1 MVIVYHKHN
10 RRAFVLSIVEGL
22 AISVALLLFLPGY
35 VFSWSGRTTLKTS
48 EVSLSYSFVASDQ
61 PFLSRYARIC
71 GQNLGGLNAYL
82 LGVDVALL
90 NEGLKDPLVL
100 AFYYN
105 WFDENTWTPE
115 KVSDF
120 PITLYNS
127 GDRETV
133 VRHIAQAQ
141 EVGIDAFV
149 VGWYGPQVENNQ
161 TETNLA
167 LMLEV
172 ADSTDLRVS
181 VEFGPDSP
189 FIHSQQDVMDA
200 LRYVLQVHAQHPSF
214 LRVEGRP
221 VIFFWRLDSIPL
233 APGQTPLEAWQAVRD
248 QVDPDHESIW
258 IAEGV
263 EVAYQQV
270 FDGHHLYSIAWS
282 KDVHSTLSD
291 WGYRIRRYNAQH
303 GTDKLWVATVT
314 PGYNDLKTGRDEA
327 FVREREDGQF
337 YRDAW
342 QAAMDSGAD
351 WVVITSWNEWVEGS
365 QIEPSVS
372 YGNLYLDLTAE
383 LAAQF
388 RAQAEALA
396 LATSAP
402 TLSPSPTVAVTITP
416 TATLKATA
424 TTTPALTATSTPTV
438 RLSAHDKA
446 RTPSPTATATPKPTP
461 TATAT
466 ATPTPT
472 LTATATKSPTATP
485 TPNPTATP
493 TPAPLVTPLTV
504 VVYTSRCL
512 GLAFLGGAI
521 VVSALLLRDW
531 RRMKADG

>member
-1 MVIVYHKHN
+1 MV
-10 RRAFVLSIVEGL
+10 EWL
-22 AISVALLLFLPGY
+22 AISVALLLFI
-35 VFSWSGRTTLKTS
+35 SGA
-48 EVSLSYSFVASDQ
+48 EAA
-61 PFLSRYARIC
+61 FL
-71 GQNLGGLNAYL
+71 
-82 LGVDVALL
+82 D
-90 NEGLKDPLVL
+90 EGLKNPLVL
-100 AFYYN
+100 AFYYT

-120 PITLYNS
+120 PVTLYNS
-127 GDRETV
+127 RDRETV

-141 EVGIDAFV
+141 EAGIDAFV
-149 VGWYGPQVENNQ
+149 VAWYGPRAEDNQ
-161 TETNLA
+161 TEANLA

-172 ADSTDLRVS
+172 ADGTAFHVS

-189 FIHSQQDVMDA
+189 FIQSQQDVVDA
-200 LRYVLQVHAQHPSF
+200 LRHVLQVHAQYPSF

-282 KDVHSTLSD
+282 QDISDTLND
-291 WGYRIRRYNAQH
+291 WGNTIRRYNAQH
-303 GTDKLWVATVT
+303 GTDKLWVATVM
-314 PGYNDLKTGRDEA
+314 PGYNDLKTGRADA
-327 FVREREDGQF
+327 FLREREGGQF
-337 YRDAW
+337 YRDTW

-365 QIEPSVS
+365 QIESSVS

-388 RAQAEALA
+388 KAQAEALA
-396 LATSAP
+396 LATP
-402 TLSPSPTVAVTITP
+402 TPTPPPSPTVAVTVIP
-416 TATLKATA
+416 TATLT
-424 TTTPALTATSTPTV
+424 LTLAATSTPTT
-438 RLSAHDKA
+438 KP
-446 RTPSPTATATPKPTP
+446 TPNPTATPTATATSTPTP

-466 ATPTPT
+466 T
-472 LTATATKSPTATP
+472 SPTATPTTNLTTSPTANP

-493 TPAPLVTPLTV
+493 TPDPLITPLMV
-504 VVYTSRCL
+504 AAYISRCL
-512 GLAFLGGAI
+512 SLGFLGGAI
-521 VVSALLLRDW
+521 VVGVLLLRDW
-531 RRMKADG
+531 RKRRE

>member
-1 MVIVYHKHN
+1 
-10 RRAFVLSIVEGL
+10 LSC
-22 AISVALLLFLPGY
+22 
-35 VFSWSGRTTLKTS
+35 
-48 EVSLSYSFVASDQ
+48 SFVASNQ

-71 GQNLGGLNAYL
+71 GQNLGGLNACL
-82 LGVDVALL
+82 LGVDVAPPDQGVR
-90 NEGLKDPLVL
+90 NPLVL

-120 PITLYNS
+120 PTTLYNS
-127 GDRETV
+127 RDRETV

-149 VGWYGPQVENNQ
+149 VGWYGPQTEGNQ
-161 TETNLA
+161 TEPNLA

-172 ADSTDLRVS
+172 ADSTDLQVS

-189 FIHSQQDVMDA
+189 FIYSQQDVVDA

-233 APGQTPLEAWQAVRD
+233 APGQTPLKAWQAVRD

-263 EVAYQQV
+263 EIAYQQV

-282 KDVHSTLSD
+282 QDVHATLSD
-291 WGYRIRRYNAQH
+291 WGYRMRRYNAQH
-303 GTDKLWVATVT
+303 ETDKLWVATVM
-314 PGYNDLKTGRDEA
+314 PGYDDLKTGRVNA

-337 YRDAW
+337 YWDTW

-388 RAQAEALA
+388 KAQVEASA
-396 LATSAP
+396 LTTPTP
-402 TLSPSPTVAVTITP
+402 TLSPSPTVAITITP
-416 TATLKATA
+416 TVTL
-424 TTTPALTATSTPTV
+424 TPTLTATWTPT
-438 RLSAHDKA
+438 RI
-446 RTPSPTATATPKPTP
+446 PSPTATHTPKPTATTTATSTP

-466 ATPTPT
+466 ATASP
-472 LTATATKSPTATP
+472 TATPTATP

-493 TPAPLVTPLTV
+493 TPDPLVTPLMV
-504 VVYTSRCL
+504 AAYASRCL
-512 GLAFLGGAI
+512 ALVFLGGAI
-521 VVSALLLRDW
+521 VVGALLVRDW
-531 RRMKADG
+531 RGLKADS

>member
-1 MVIVYHKHN
+1 M
-10 RRAFVLSIVEGL
+10 VEGL
-22 AISVALLLFLPGY
+22 VILIALLLFLP
-35 VFSWSGRTTLKTS
+35 SMD
-48 EVSLSYSFVASDQ
+48 A
-61 PFLSRYARIC
+61 
-71 GQNLGGLNAYL
+71 
-82 LGVDVALL
+82 ALL
-90 NEGLKDPLVL
+90 DEGSSPLVL

-120 PITLYNS
+120 PVTLYDS

-141 EVGIDAFV
+141 EAGMDAFV
-149 VGWYGPQVENNQ
+149 VAWYGPQIEGNP

-172 ADSTDLRVS
+172 ADGTPFRVS

-189 FIHSQQDVMDA
+189 FIHSQQDVVDA
-200 LRYVLQVHAQHPSF
+200 LRHVLQVHAQHPSF
-214 LRVEGRP
+214 LRVKGRP

-233 APGQTPLEAWQAVRD
+233 APEQTPLEAWQAVRE
-248 QVDPDHESIW
+248 QVDPDRESIW

-263 EVAYQQV
+263 EIEYQQV

-282 KDVHSTLSD
+282 EDVHQTLSD

-303 GTDKLWVATVT
+303 GTDKLWVATVM
-314 PGYNDLKTGRDEA
+314 PGYNDLKTGRADA

-337 YRDAW
+337 YRDTW

-372 YGNLYLDLTAE
+372 YGNLYLDLTRE
-383 LAAQF
+383 LVAQF
-388 RAQAEALA
+388 RTQAEALA
-396 LATSAP
+396 LATP
-402 TLSPSPTVAVTITP
+402 TSTPLPSPTVAVTITP
-416 TATLKATA
+416 TATR
-424 TTTPALTATSTPTV
+424 TPTLTATSMST
-438 RLSAHDKA
+438 

-466 ATPTPT
+466 STPIPT
-472 LTATATKSPTATP
+472 DTATASPTATP
-485 TPNPTATP
+485 TANPTP
-493 TPAPLVTPLTV
+493 TPTTTPPPDPLVTPLRIGA
-504 VVYTSRCL
+504 YASRCL
-512 GLAFLGGAI
+512 GLVFLGGAI
-521 VVSALLLRDW
+521 VVVALLLRDW
-531 RRMKADG
+531 RKLKADN

>member
-1 MVIVYHKHN
+1 MVKYFADYK
-10 RRAFVLSIVEGL
+10 RERKLSKQSQLLPVLSRVEGPVLSRVEGPVLSRVEGPVRSIVEWI
-22 AISVALLLFLPGY
+22 AIPVALLLLL
-35 VFSWSGRTTLKTS
+35 SGA
-48 EVSLSYSFVASDQ
+48 EAA
-61 PFLSRYARIC
+61 P
-71 GQNLGGLNAYL
+71 
-82 LGVDVALL
+82 VD
-90 NEGLKDPLVL
+90 EGMKNPLVL

-127 GDRETV
+127 RHRETV

-149 VGWYGPQVENNQ
+149 VAWYGPQVEGNP

-172 ADSTDLRVS
+172 ADGTAFRVS

-189 FIHSQQDVMDA
+189 FIHSQQDVVGA
-200 LRYVLQVHAQHPSF
+200 LRHVLQVHAQHLSF
-214 LRVEGRP
+214 LRVEDKP
-221 VIFFWRLDSIPL
+221 VIFFWRLDNIPL

-282 KDVHSTLSD
+282 EDVHASLSD
-291 WGYRIRRYNAQH
+291 WGYRIRRYNAQY
-303 GTDKLWVATVT
+303 GTDKLWVATVM
-314 PGYNDLKTGRDEA
+314 PGYNDLKTGRADA

-337 YRDAW
+337 YQDTW
-342 QAAMDSGAD
+342 QAAMDSRAD
-351 WVVITSWNEWVEGS
+351 WVIITSWNEWVEGS

-388 RAQAEALA
+388 KAQAEASA
-396 LATSAP
+396 LASPTS
-402 TLSPSPTVAVTITP
+402 TSWPSPTVAVTITP
-416 TATLKATA
+416 TATLRPT
-424 TTTPALTATSTPTV
+424 LTATSTPTV
-438 RLSAHDKA
+438 RLSAHGEA
-446 RTPSPTATATPKPTP
+446 RTPSPTATATPTTKPTP
-461 TATAT
+461 TATVT
-466 ATPTPT
+466 STPTPT
-472 LTATATKSPTATP
+472 LTPTATASPTATP
-485 TPNPTATP
+485 TATSTPSPTATP
-493 TPAPLVTPLTV
+493 MPDTLFTPLVAAA
-504 VVYTSRCL
+504 YASRCL
-512 GLAFLGGAI
+512 GLVFLGGAM
-521 VVSALLLRDW
+521 VVGALLVRDW
-531 RRMKADG
+531 RGLSADS

>member
-1 MVIVYHKHN
+1 M
-10 RRAFVLSIVEGL
+10 VEGL
-22 AISVALLLFLPGY
+22 AISLALLLFLP
-35 VFSWSGRTTLKTS
+35 STD
-48 EVSLSYSFVASDQ
+48 A
-61 PFLSRYARIC
+61 
-71 GQNLGGLNAYL
+71 
-82 LGVDVALL
+82 ALL
-90 NEGLKDPLVL
+90 DEGSSPLVL

-105 WFDENTWTPE
+105 WFDENTWTSE

-120 PITLYNS
+120 PVTLYNS

-141 EVGIDAFV
+141 EAGLDAFV
-149 VGWYGPQVENNQ
+149 VAWYGPQVEGNP
-161 TETNLA
+161 TEPNLA

-172 ADSTDLRVS
+172 ADGTPFQVS

-189 FIHSQQDVMDA
+189 FIHSQPDVVDA
-200 LRYVLQVHAQHPSF
+200 LRHVLQVHAQHPSF
-214 LRVEGRP
+214 LRAEGRP

-233 APGQTPLEAWQAVRD
+233 APEQTPLEAWQAIRE

-263 EVAYQQV
+263 EVEYQQV

-282 KDVHSTLSD
+282 EDVHQTLSD

-303 GTDKLWVATVT
+303 GTDKLWVATVM
-314 PGYNDLKTGRDEA
+314 PGYNDLKGRADA

-337 YRDAW
+337 YRDTW

-372 YGNLYLDLTAE
+372 YGNLYLDLTRE

-388 RAQAEALA
+388 RAQAEAFA
-396 LATSAP
+396 LATPTP
-402 TLSPSPTVAVTITP
+402 TLPSPTVAVTITP
-416 TATLKATA
+416 TATR
-424 TTTPALTATSTPTV
+424 TPKLTATSTPTV
-438 RLSAHDKA
+438 RLSAHGEA
-446 RTPSPTATATPKPTP
+446 RTPSPTAIATPKSTP

-466 ATPTPT
+466 STPLP
-472 LTATATKSPTATP
+472 TATATASPTATP
-485 TPNPTATP
+485 TTNPTLTPTATP
-493 TPAPLVTPLTV
+493 TPAPPVTPLRV
-504 VVYTSRCL
+504 AAYASRCL

-521 VVSALLLRDW
+521 VVVALLVRDW
-531 RRMKADG
+531 RKLKADN

>member
-1 MVIVYHKHN
+1 MWLVI
-10 RRAFVLSIVEGL
+10 L
-22 AISVALLLFLPGY
+22 VALLLFIPN
-35 VFSWSGRTTLKTS
+35 TD
-48 EVSLSYSFVASDQ
+48 A
-61 PFLSRYARIC
+61 
-71 GQNLGGLNAYL
+71 
-82 LGVDVALL
+82 ALL
-90 NEGLKDPLVL
+90 DEGPSSLVL
-100 AFYYN
+100 TFYYN

-127 GDRETV
+127 RDRKTA

-141 EVGIDAFV
+141 EAGIDAFV
-149 VGWYGPQVENNQ
+149 VGWYGPQVEGNQ
-161 TETNLA
+161 TEPNLA

-172 ADSTDLRVS
+172 ADGTAFQVS

-189 FIHSQQDVMDA
+189 FIHSQQDVVDA
-200 LRYVLQVHAQHPSF
+200 LRHVLQVHAQHPSF

-248 QVDPDHESIW
+248 QVDPNRESIW

-263 EVAYQQV
+263 EVEYQQV

-282 KDVHSTLSD
+282 NDVHATLSD

-303 GTDKLWVATVT
+303 GTDKLWVATVM
-314 PGYNDLKTGRDEA
+314 PGYNDLKTGRDDA

-337 YRDAW
+337 YRETW
-342 QAAMDSGAD
+342 QAAMESGAD

-372 YGNLYLDLTAE
+372 YGHLYLDLTRE

-396 LATSAP
+396 LATPTP

-416 TATLKATA
+416 TATLTATA
-424 TTTPALTATSTPTV
+424 TTTPTLTATSTPT
-438 RLSAHDKA
+438 HI
-446 RTPSPTATATPKPTP
+446 PSPTATATPTTKPTPTPTATSTPTP
-461 TATAT
+461 TATASPT
-466 ATPTPT
+466 ATPTIN
-472 LTATATKSPTATP
+472 P

-493 TPAPLVTPLTV
+493 TPDPLVTPLMLA
-504 VVYTSRCL
+504 VYTSRCL
-512 GLAFLGGAI
+512 GLVFLGGVI
-521 VVSALLLRDW
+521 VVGALLVRDW
-531 RRMKADG
+531 RGLKAKC